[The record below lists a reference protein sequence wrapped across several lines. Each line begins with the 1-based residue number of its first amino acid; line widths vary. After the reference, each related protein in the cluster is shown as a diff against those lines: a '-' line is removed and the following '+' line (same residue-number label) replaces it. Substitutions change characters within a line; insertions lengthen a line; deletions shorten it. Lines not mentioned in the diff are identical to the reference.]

1 MTSIVRCERRTPAR
15 FRGRVVVDGGDYD
28 GMPIVTYLDGIYT
41 RSDGRVYERFVHYM
55 TEEAYTMF
63 PAIMHH
69 DTPRAKTG
77 KPKNPQI
84 AIKENLA
91 LTGILVCEL
100 CGKKYDQTVSGAKVF
115 KIDSTSDQ
123 EPSSSASKSVTFLL
137 DKLARGAAQIICSD
151 CEYTKTCLAKPFAQ
165 GSNRKGPNKRAKRGH
180 VLVEEDDESDEE

>member
-15 FRGRVVVDGGDYD
+15 FRGRVVVDGGVYD
-28 GMPIVTYLDGIYT
+28 GMPMEKIFNGIYT
-41 RSDGRVYERFVHYM
+41 RPDGRVYERFVHYM

-63 PAIMHH
+63 PEIMHH

-77 KPKNPQI
+77 KPTNPQI

-91 LTGILVCEL
+91 LAGMLSCEL
-100 CGKKYDQTVSGAKVF
+100 CGTKYDPTVPGAKVF

-123 EPSSSASKSVTFLL
+123 EPSSSASQSVNFLL
-137 DKLARGAAQIICSD
+137 DKIARGAAQIICSD

-165 GSNRKGPNKRAKRGH
+165 GSNRPGPRKRAKRGH

>member
-15 FRGRVVVDGGDYD
+15 FRGRVVVDGGVYD
-28 GMPIVTYLDGIYT
+28 GMPMVTYLDGIYT

-63 PAIMHH
+63 PLIIHH
-69 DTPRAKTG
+69 DTPRRPMG
-77 KPKNPQI
+77 KPTNPQI

-91 LTGILVCEL
+91 LIGMLACEL
-100 CGKKYDQTVSGAKVF
+100 CGKKYDKTKSGAKVF
-115 KIDSTSDQ
+115 KIDSTTDQ
-123 EPSSSASKSVTFLL
+123 EPSSSAPQSLTFLL

-165 GSNRKGPNKRAKRGH
+165 GSCRKRAH
-180 VLVEEDDESDEE
+180 VLDEEDDESDDE